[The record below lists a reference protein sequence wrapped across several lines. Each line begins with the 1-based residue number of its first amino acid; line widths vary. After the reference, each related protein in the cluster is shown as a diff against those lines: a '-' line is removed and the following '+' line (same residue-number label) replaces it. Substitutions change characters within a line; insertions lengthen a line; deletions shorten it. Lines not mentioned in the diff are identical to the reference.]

1 MHSHF
6 KLKPEEI
13 EQYFLDLMSGRR
25 RCWYDRVLIDL
36 LFVASRFYRMAV
48 QFRLWM
54 YDKRVIRNHA
64 LGCLVVSIGNLSCGG
79 TGKTPVVEV
88 FAKTLSKK
96 GRKVAV
102 LSRGYRSRDKR
113 SLWAKL
119 RKKFS
124 SKKME
129 VPPRVVSD
137 GKDLLLDSI
146 TAGDEP
152 FMLASNLK
160 NVVVLVDKDR
170 VKSGLYAIDEFGTDT
185 LILDDGFQYLR
196 LKAHINILLVDS
208 TSPFDNHHVLPRG
221 LLREPIKNIK
231 RADYIFLTKSDGSP
245 KLRHLKAFLRRQN
258 HRAEIIECCHRPQY
272 LEDVFD
278 RGRRLPLSELK
289 GKKIAAI
296 SAISGSPPKKGSPA
310 RHFSSSVFI
319 FS

>member
-1 MHSHF
+1 MPAPSRHF
-6 KLKPEEI
+6 ACCPWLRLPAALYGLAVRVRN
-13 EQYFLDLMSGRR
+13 QAF
-25 RCWYDRVLIDL
+25 DRGWLPQE
-36 LFVASRFYRMAV
+36 
-48 QFRLWM
+48 QFRTP
-54 YDKRVIRNHA
+54 VIS
-64 LGCLVVSIGNLSCGG
+64 VGNLAVGG
-79 TGKTPVVEV
+79 TGKTPHTELLIRLLQPH
-88 FAKTLSKK
+88 A
-96 GRKVAV
+96 RVAV
-102 LSRGYRSRDKR
+102 LSRGYRSRDR
-113 SLWAKL
+113 SLWSKL

-137 GKDLLLDSI
+137 GKDLLLDSM

-208 TSPFDNHHVLPRG
+208 TAPFDNHHVLPRG

-245 KLRHLKAFLRRQN
+245 KLRHLKIWKMCSTAGGGCRFRNSGEGKSPRSRRSRILRASTRFSAN
-258 HRAEIIECCHRPQY
+258 SAERLFWRNILPTITATAS
-272 LEDVFD
+272 
-278 RGRRLPLSELK
+278 RR
-289 GKKIAAI
+289 
-296 SAISGSPPKKGSPA
+296 
-310 RHFSSSVFI
+310 
-319 FS
+319 